1 MAATESQALMVLK
14 EEGAATPVT
23 TPTSAATPLA
33 FFVILKPGHTSEGGQ
48 DQGILVTNQEA
59 NMATTSTQATPAAGQ
74 SACAPSLQSDICSTM
89 ADPHPENLPP
99 ETVCKGVRVTLDNNN
114 MWNEF
119 YRCRTE
125 MILTKQ
131 GRRMFPYCRFR
142 ISGMEPFQRYILVMD
157 ITPMDN
163 HRYKWNGWQWETNGK
178 AEPHV
183 LGRVFIHPDSPSSG
197 HYWMQNPVSFYKLK
211 LTNNTLDQEGHV
223 ILHSMHRYLPRL
235 HVVPADKAT
244 EVIRLN
250 GPNVLTFTFPQNE
263 FFAVTAYQ
271 NLRITQLKIDY
282 NPFAKGFRD
291 DGSCS
296 RPKPDSS
303 EMGLELCRPP
313 FGSEEQQ
320 TIKVNQQHLDN
331 SDAYDSFVM
340 DKELFPSAD
349 FGTETLDNGISPPK
363 TAFAD
368 KDRSRRK
375 RARVTA
381 SAEAM
386 QAVRPKLRRSVPE
399 KKDKNGTSES
409 TESAEIVVKE
419 EEEEVEV
426 FSDDAVPRKSKLDSS
441 AEQTGVQV
449 EGSGNCGP
457 VVAEKVSVQSTG
469 TSTPDS
475 ALSLGSTK
483 GAPETGTSGRSF
495 QKSVLPANTHDI
507 IPLPQLAQFLK
518 ERNLIV
524 RSKPKNMDISPS
536 TVTPTPL
543 PRVSP
548 PLPPDSEPMPNVANP
563 SAPVPGSSEEPGD
576 SQENLETPFIPSTS
590 EPSVG
595 VQAESQS
602 SLVKKK
608 RKFGARYRRH
618 GKFVRRPEVEGGPT
632 DVNMQPNLEDVEG
645 LLFVSFTS
653 KEALNIHLGDQ
664 SVSREAPPHPP
675 KGQESP
681 ADYGSETTQEKIIHL
696 EQELLHDLKRMK
708 HRQVIH
714 PVLQEVGL
722 KLNLLDQTLPID
734 LQYLGVC
741 LPLPP
746 PFCPPEDGV
755 SALPTSSPDGLFPF
769 VSRTGKT
776 TDYTKI
782 KGWRDKFNI
791 TPEVSSS
798 KPEGVGGLDAAL
810 KNRSAFCSDMLDE
823 YLANEGKLIDERAAN
838 FSQSAESPVVYQ
850 LPTKST
856 SYVRTLDSVLKKQIP
871 RPVASRFPFKSV
883 TAPKKPRMSQ
893 RARTP
898 ARHKYSSSESKSKAT
913 AVSGSQTSTI
923 TSPNNVNQ
931 AISTSSRTKSMKTKV
946 GKIAR
951 SSVGKPAPD
960 AVRLTTPPTAQSKA
974 TPGALPDKVNV
985 LQDSNLVN
993 QGSPGLNG
1001 RSPGLSKMLLKLMD
1015 LEDGAVW
1022 EGKERTCV
1030 TEDRAAIALAALLT
1044 AQGTLKGSKAA
1055 NRVIK
1060 RRAPPCLI
1068 DFCRLGCVCSSLA
1081 QEHRRFTHCGKPECM
1096 FGCTCLKRRVVL
1108 VKAPPSPTKNTQD
1121 QGDLIF
1127 YDALEEEARSK
1138 PKKKKKKRMAYTISE
1153 PEQESEPAARVQ
1165 TLWNPKVVEID
1176 PEPLYAPTPVS
1187 FPWSQVVIRQESPS
1201 NLVSKEVPEEEKDPV
1216 YRYFESMMT
1225 CARVRPF
1232 SKAQAQTAAVLWKF
1246 KEDDAKNTILIRKPG
1261 KNQKKPGETQQTT
1274 SQSEPVKRLEI
1285 VSECPWEKKT
1295 DRNHVLRIICE
1306 YMAQNRLSHSFHVG
1320 PYLVKPVSQSS
1331 LGQDST
1337 VTYKVCISQL
1347 KDGGGEVQDE
1357 DWYTE
1362 LSSKTKSKEKC
1373 KEEGEEWTS
1382 ASRSRV
1388 LPFLTRVSPAGLLIA
1403 NKKQPGV
1410 STQGHIKVNGK
1421 SYPQAKLQLGQMGA
1435 LHPANRLAAY
1445 ITGRLRPIDHQPSG
1459 TALGAAKSPNH
1470 LPLGGSMDG
1479 DYTLQ
1484 LPRMPVNSLCSSTTT
1499 SSTTTTTTSVM
1510 GSGSSPTVAAVLKNL
1525 VAKPTVG
1532 KVVTQFVVNKFN
1544 SLQQRLPIVSAPQ
1557 VAGSLQK
1564 VALPSGHLLVV
1575 GPSLPSRSPQTEQG
1589 VQGATAASTVISP
1602 SKLPQGGSSVQEP
1615 ASPNSSNVHPTL
1627 GFSAAAG
1634 SFGTAGVI
1642 NVPPITLLSVP
1653 PGLQREE
1660 TSPSKGTVAKS
1671 PGSAV
1676 PSPPR
1681 MLLIPVSQAVPA
1693 VRPATASPITPG
1705 QKMILQP
1712 VRGTTGT
1719 NLYRHP
1725 NGQLVQLV
1733 PLSQLR
1739 AIQPNLVIRSPGGV
1753 VRLPTPSVTVSNP
1766 AISPTSAIKTPLTT
1780 AVTKVITDTS
1790 PTPVVNQS
1798 PTSSILT
1805 STVTIQ
1811 ATSPTTLPE
1820 SPACSSDGVTKTTPS
1835 TLATSPASAPKLSSL
1850 SGATAFTLST
1860 LTPSLKTIPGFLGQ
1874 TGTYTVRIAPGT
1886 KESKVIT
1893 LNTTGPLPNSP
1904 EVLSGQSGFTLLQI
1918 PKPAVTVKPTL
1929 SQVVIT
1935 PMKPD
1940 VVTNIPAKN
1949 DTINSPSSNDQAPEV
1964 HGDKDPSQ
1972 DAPVAP
1978 ARADHS
1984 YTSGQ
1989 DSSKESKAS
1998 ADDGSFT
2005 AGSTQEKSSSVSSA
2019 ESPTIKPCEII
2030 PSSVPS
2036 TMVGQQPPSLM
2047 VPVINISEVISAVSA
2062 AEKRSKESAS
2072 ESPSGAVV
2080 PGPMDTGFDVLAV
2093 EREAIPKASQEKRL
2107 LEEGE
2112 VEVEADMEVTG
2123 ESEELTDDSEEESE
2137 DESVSLAMDPED
2149 SEEDE
2154 SVDIETVEEL
2164 TEKINIARMKA
2175 AAMQMK
2181 LDKVLMFENK
2191 TVTESNES
2199 PQKRREETMVEEQA
2213 NVAGRIQHNVTERR
2227 RRTELRG
2234 LFEKLRH
2241 ILGLQH
2247 MPKASKYFILKQAN
2261 GEIQA
2266 LVDQNDHLEERKRLL
2281 NRQRATYIK
2290 KISQTSGKTEELII
2304 KKLQDICA
2312 KQKSLEAQRR
2322 KKAGV
2327 PVDPKPSKP
2336 KVSPP
2341 ANLENLSRPYSSSRR
2356 PNILSRRKLPVSQVL
2371 PTALVSANDGSLVS
2385 GLNAVVSN
2393 QQILTVKSPLEPI
2406 TTLLQPNKVTA
2417 SGVVLSP
2424 VPGVASVTIN
2434 VPGVSLPI
2442 QVKSPLPDASVS
2454 LSSQP
2459 TSKKNNSEVA
2469 APKNLTITKI
2479 ISIKSVLP
2487 SPQKSEQ
2494 SDQNSSKS
2502 TQHLGSC
2509 PGSGPESGGDLE
2521 GATQGKWGLE
2531 DGEVIGDQL
2540 SCDRPR
2546 VPKEEPTVNGIGT
2559 IKQEEEDDD
2568 DTDDDPED
2576 EKLTSLLNEI
2586 AFLNQQTNSEDSEGT
2601 QSQTQKVRHVLQ
2613 RGETVKPEPVDH
2625 GKGHEGDDERSL
2637 SPLFLQLDEDLLG
2650 SMEDQSE
2657 EKLPRAG
2664 ADDLVKVS
2672 FGSRN
2677 HPEHKRDAT
2686 MANGLRQKS
2695 PPSSVKGGALTPPP
2709 LLQMKAGNAAVS
2721 ADSKSKG
2728 GENESEVSWRPM
2740 PRLAPLGRKTSNP
2753 NQDMDTGVRTP
2764 PDPLSHHK
2772 DNTLNTT

>member
-33 FFVILKPGHTSEGGQ
+33 FFVILKPGHASEGGQ

-163 HRYKWNGWQWETNGK
+163 HRYKWNGRQWETNGK

-250 GPNVLTFTFPQNE
+250 GPNVLTFTFPQTE

-291 DGSCS
+291 EGSCS

-303 EMGLELCRPP
+303 EMCLELYRPT

-340 DKELFPSAD
+340 DKELFPSTE
-349 FGTETLDNGISPPK
+349 FGTEMLDNGISPPK
-363 TAFAD
+363 AAFAD
-368 KDRSRRK
+368 KDHSRRK
-375 RARVTA
+375 RARV
-381 SAEAM
+381 AEAVR
-386 QAVRPKLRRSVPE
+386 AVRPKLRRGVPE
-399 KKDKNGTSES
+399 KKDRNGTSEQP
-409 TESAEIVVKE
+409 ESAGIIVKE

-426 FSDDAVPRKSKLDSS
+426 FSDNAVPRKSKLDSS
-441 AEQTGVQV
+441 AEQTDVQA
-449 EGSGNCGP
+449 EGPGNCRP
-457 VVAEKVSVQSTG
+457 VVAEEVSVQSTD
-469 TSTPDS
+469 TSARDS
-475 ALSLGSTK
+475 TLSLGSTK
-483 GAPETGTSGRSF
+483 GASETGTSGRSG
-495 QKSVLPANTHDI
+495 QKSVLPANLHEI
-507 IPLPQLAQFLK
+507 IPLPQLAQFLRG
-518 ERNLIV
+518 RNLIA
-524 RSKPKNMDISPS
+524 RSKPKKTDISPS
-536 TVTPTPL
+536 TVTPTLL

-563 SAPVPGSSEEPGD
+563 SAPVPESSEEPGD
-576 SQENLETPFIPSTS
+576 SQENLETASIPSTS
-590 EPSVG
+590 EPLG
-595 VQAESQS
+595 EVQADSQS

-618 GKFVRRPEVEGGPT
+618 GKFVRRPEVGSGPT

-653 KEALNIHLGDQ
+653 KEALDIHLGDH
-664 SVSREAPPHPP
+664 SVNREAPPHPP

-681 ADYGSETTQEKIIHL
+681 ADYESETIQEKITRL
-696 EQELLHDLKRMK
+696 EPALLLDLKRMK

-746 PFCPPEDGV
+746 PFCPQEDGV

-782 KGWRDKFNI
+782 KGWRDKFSI

-798 KPEGVGGLDAAL
+798 KPEGVVGSDSAL

-883 TAPKKPRMSQ
+883 TAPKNPRMSQ

-913 AVSGSQTSTI
+913 AVSGSQTSTM
-923 TSPNNVNQ
+923 TSPSNVNQ
-931 AISTSSRTKSMKTKV
+931 AISTSSRTKSMKAKV
-946 GKIAR
+946 GKSAR
-951 SSVGKPAPD
+951 SSAGKPAPE
-960 AVRLTTPPTAQSKA
+960 AAHLAAPPMAQSKA
-974 TPGALPDKVNV
+974 SPGALPDKVNV

-993 QGSPGLNG
+993 QGSPGLTG

-1121 QGDLIF
+1121 QSDLIF
-1127 YDALEEEARSK
+1127 YDALEEDVHSK

-1232 SKAQAQTAAVLWKF
+1232 SKTEAQAAAVLWKF
-1246 KEDDAKNTILIRKPG
+1246 KEDDSKNTISIRKPG
-1261 KNQKKPGETQQTT
+1261 KNQKPGETQQATL
-1274 SQSEPVKRLEI
+1274 QSEPVKRLEI

-1295 DRNHVLRIICE
+1295 DRNHVLRVICE
-1306 YMAQNRLSHSFHVG
+1306 CMAQNRLSHAFHVG

-1337 VTYKVCISQL
+1337 VTYKVSISLL
-1347 KDGGGEVQDE
+1347 KDGGGGVQDE
-1357 DWYTE
+1357 DCYTE
-1362 LSSKTKSKEKC
+1362 LSSRTKSKERC
-1373 KEEGEEWTS
+1373 RGEGEERTS
-1382 ASRSRV
+1382 ASRNKV

-1459 TALGAAKSPNH
+1459 TALGTAKSPNH
-1470 LPLGGSMDG
+1470 LPLGGSMDAG
-1479 DYTLQ
+1479 YTLQ
-1484 LPRMPVNSLCSSTTT
+1484 LPRLPVNSLCTTT
-1499 SSTTTTTTSVM
+1499 STTTTTTTTVT
-1510 GSGSSPTVAAVLKNL
+1510 GIGSSPTVAAVLKNL
-1525 VAKPTVG
+1525 
-1532 KVVTQFVVNKFN
+1532 
-1544 SLQQRLPIVSAPQ
+1544 
-1557 VAGSLQK
+1557 
-1564 VALPSGHLLVV
+1564 
-1575 GPSLPSRSPQTEQG
+1575 
-1589 VQGATAASTVISP
+1589 
-1602 SKLPQGGSSVQEP
+1602 
-1615 ASPNSSNVHPTL
+1615 
-1627 GFSAAAG
+1627 
-1634 SFGTAGVI
+1634 
-1642 NVPPITLLSVP
+1642 
-1653 PGLQREE
+1653 EE
-1660 TSPSKGTVAKS
+1660 TSPTKGTVAKS
-1671 PGSAV
+1671 PGSAAA
-1676 PSPPR
+1676 PPR
-1681 MLLIPVSQAVPA
+1681 MLLIPVSQAVPT
-1693 VRPATASPITPG
+1693 VRPATTAAITPG

-1766 AISPTSAIKTPLTT
+1766 AISPTSANKPPLAT
-1780 AVTKVITDTS
+1780 AVTKVITATS

-1798 PTSSILT
+1798 PTGSILT

-1820 SPACSSDGVTKTTPS
+1820 SPGCSSDGVTKTTPS

-1850 SGATAFTLST
+1850 SAATAFTLST

-1893 LNTTGPLPNSP
+1893 LNPTGSLPNSP

-1918 PKPAVTVKPTL
+1918 PKPAVTVKPTV

-1935 PMKPD
+1935 PTKPD
-1940 VVTNIPAKN
+1940 VVPDISAKN
-1949 DTINSPSSNDQAPEV
+1949 DTISSPSSKDQAPEI
-1964 HGDKDPSQ
+1964 HEDKDPSQ

-1978 ARADHS
+1978 VCADHS
-1984 YTSGQ
+1984 YTSDQ
-1989 DSSKESKAS
+1989 DSEKESKAS
-1998 ADDGSFT
+1998 ADDGSFA
-2005 AGSTQEKSSSVSSA
+2005 AGSTLEKPSSVSSA
-2019 ESPTIKPCEII
+2019 ASPTTKPSETILN
-2030 PSSVPS
+2030 SGPS

-2047 VPVINISEVISAVSA
+2047 VPVINISEVISAVST
-2062 AEKRSKESAS
+2062 AEKCSQESDS
-2072 ESPSGAVV
+2072 ESPSGAAV
-2080 PGPMDTGFDVLAV
+2080 PGPVDTSCDVLPV
-2093 EREAIPKASQEKRL
+2093 EREVIPKASQEKRL

-2123 ESEELTDDSEEESE
+2123 ESEDLTDDSDEESE
-2137 DESVSLAMDPED
+2137 DESIGLAMDPED

-2181 LDKVLMFENK
+2181 LDKVLMYENK
-2191 TVTESNES
+2191 TVIESKES
-2199 PQKRREETMVEEQA
+2199 AQKRREETDVEEQA

-2241 ILGLQH
+2241 ILGLHH

-2281 NRQRATYIK
+2281 NRQRSTYIK

-2312 KQKSLEAQRR
+2312 KQKSLEAQRK

-2327 PVDPKPSKP
+2327 SVDPKPSKP

-2341 ANLENLSRPYSSSRR
+2341 ANMESLSRPYSSSRR
-2356 PNILSRRKLPVSQVL
+2356 PNILSRRKLPVSQVV
-2371 PTALVSANDGSLVS
+2371 PTASVSANDGSLVS

-2393 QQILTVKSPLEPI
+2393 QQGLTVKSPLEPI
-2406 TTLLQPNKVTA
+2406 TTLLQPNKITG

-2479 ISIKSVLP
+2479 INIKSVLP
-2487 SPQKSEQ
+2487 SPQRSEQ

-2502 TQHLGSC
+2502 TQHLASC
-2509 PGSGPESGGDLE
+2509 PGPGPESGGDLE
-2521 GATQGKWGLE
+2521 GATQEKRGLE

-2546 VPKEEPTVNGIGT
+2546 VPTEEPTVNGIGT
-2559 IKQEEEDDD
+2559 INQDEEDDD

-2576 EKLTSLLNEI
+2576 ERLTSLLNEI

-2601 QSQTQKVRHVLQ
+2601 QSQTQRVKHALQ
-2613 RGETVKPEPVDH
+2613 RGETLNPEPVDH

-2677 HPEHKRDAT
+2677 QPEHKRDAT
-2686 MANGLRQKS
+2686 VANGLRQKT
-2695 PPSSVKGGALTPPP
+2695 PPSSVKAGALTPPP

-2740 PRLAPLGRKTSNP
+2740 PRLAPLGRKMSNP
-2753 NQDMDTGVRTP
+2753 NQDMDMGVRTP
-2764 PDPLSHHK
+2764 PDPLNQHK
-2772 DNTLNTT
+2772 DNTQNTT